1 MRISM
6 APAIEF
12 VEAQILGH
20 FRRHHRLWL
29 RRQVCVC
36 LHTDAHVSAIF
47 LDVLRTRSAESNPR
61 KPEVTQKM
69 SHFASIAPAVKPGY
83 F

>member
-6 APAIEF
+6 ALAIEF

-29 RRQVCVC
+29 RRQVCVRPY
-36 LHTDAHVSAIF
+36 TAAHVSAIF
-47 LDVLRTRSAESNPR
+47 QDVLGTRSAESNPR

-69 SHFASIAPAVKPGY
+69 SHFASIAPTVKLGY
-83 F
+83 S